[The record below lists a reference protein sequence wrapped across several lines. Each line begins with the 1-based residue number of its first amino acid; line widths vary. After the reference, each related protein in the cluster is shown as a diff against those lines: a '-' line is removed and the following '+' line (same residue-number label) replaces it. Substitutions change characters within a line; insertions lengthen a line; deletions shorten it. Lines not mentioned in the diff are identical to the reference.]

1 MDVVFMMQESGTGEP
16 GSHGDHALY
25 LAASRLANNLRAVS
39 NAFNYLHTT
48 AHGTREYICASAHL
62 KLLINDLVFCGRTRT
77 GKPLFS
83 RLGRRE
89 GRRRPELRVRKD
101 RLPGHPRRQ
110 Y

>member
-1 MDVVFMMQESGTGEP
+1 MDVAFMMQESGMGEP

-48 AHGTREYICASAHL
+48 AHGMREYICASARL
-62 KLLINDLVFCGRTRT
+62 KLLIDDFVFCGRTRT

-83 RLGRRE
+83 DLVVE
-89 GRRRPELRVRKD
+89 KAVCPSPPPALRPSSRSWQR
-101 RLPGHPRRQ
+101 
-110 Y
+110 